1 MKPPL
6 TVHALAVEISRLD
19 LAVDLLGRKLQA
31 AVARLDQFDAF
42 IDGAARRDACRPRKE
57 GK

>member
-6 TVHALAVEISRLD
+6 TLHALAIEISRLD

-31 AVARLDQFDAF
+31 AVARLDAYDAF
-42 IDGAARRDACRPRKE
+42 IARPSARK
-57 GK
+57 GDR